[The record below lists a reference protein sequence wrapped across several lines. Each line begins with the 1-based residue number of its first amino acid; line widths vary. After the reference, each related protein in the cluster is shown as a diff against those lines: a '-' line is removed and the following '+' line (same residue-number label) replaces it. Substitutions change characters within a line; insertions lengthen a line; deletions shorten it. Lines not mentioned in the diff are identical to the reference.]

1 MTYNGWMER
10 NGKLEIILQS
20 GYLSMRDLYEKEFSD
35 VSTETFYGLIRGHR
49 RGLLKRYI
57 LKRLLTIL
65 KTTEDEFYGDYPI
78 NDQDYATQEM
88 ELQTRQ

>member
-10 NGKLEIILQS
+10 SGKLEIILQS
-20 GYLSMRDLYEKEFSD
+20 GYLSMRDLYQQEFGD
-35 VSTETFYGLIRGHR
+35 VSTETFYSLIRGKR
-49 RGLLKRYI
+49 RGILKRYL

-88 ELQTRQ
+88 EWQIR